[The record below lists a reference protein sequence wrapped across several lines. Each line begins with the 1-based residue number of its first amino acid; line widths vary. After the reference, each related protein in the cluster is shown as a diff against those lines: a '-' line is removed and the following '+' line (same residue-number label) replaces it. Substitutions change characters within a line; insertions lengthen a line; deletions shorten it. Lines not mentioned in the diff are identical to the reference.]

1 MNSGQKV
8 IVCVAIGAV
17 MVVLGFAA
25 RAWWWETPGSGGG
38 WFNYAPNNGVI
49 YTFDGPDGQSILTQA
64 LIWIGLVVRV
74 GRRLPVHPPHDE
86 PRRNDESPPPTG
98 ELSSALQR
106 VTVPPPR
113 TVSPS

>member
-64 LIWIGLVVRV
+64 ADLDRPRDRV
-74 GRRLPVHPPHDE
+74 GRRLPVHPPHEARDQ
-86 PRRNDESPPPTG
+86 RRERRHRRG
-98 ELSSALQR
+98 ELSSAF
-106 VTVPPPR
+106 
-113 TVSPS
+113 SG

>member
-1 MNSGQKV
+1 MNGGQKV

-64 LIWIGLVVRV
+64 LIWIGLVLVWAAACLFILRTK
-74 GRRLPVHPPHDE
+74 RE
-86 PRRNDESPPPTG
+86 INDESPPPTG
-98 ELSSALQR
+98 E
-106 VTVPPPR
+106 
-113 TVSPS
+113 